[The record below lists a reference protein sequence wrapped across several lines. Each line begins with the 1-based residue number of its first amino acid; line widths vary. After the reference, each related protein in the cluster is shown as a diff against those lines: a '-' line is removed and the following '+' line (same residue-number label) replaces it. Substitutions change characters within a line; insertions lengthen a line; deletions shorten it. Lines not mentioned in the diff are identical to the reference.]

1 MKWSEV
7 TQSCGTPCN
16 PWTVARQAPL
26 SMEFSRQEYW
36 YRLPF
41 PSPEDLLNPGIE
53 PTSPGRQIIYWKML
67 SNTVL
72 EKPLES
78 PLDCKEIKPVHPKGG
93 QRWIFT
99 GRIEAEAPVYWPR
112 DVKSRLIGKDPDVG
126 KDWGQ
131 MKKRAAEDEIVG
143 WHQLPTQCTWVWAN
157 SGR

>member
-1 MKWSEV
+1 MLV
-7 TQSCGTPCN
+7 TQSCVTPCN

-26 SMEFSRQEYW
+26 SMEFSRREYW

-41 PSPEDLLNPGIE
+41 PSPEDLLNPEIE
-53 PTSPGRQIIYWKML
+53 PTSPGRQILYWRMF

-78 PLDCKEIKPVHPKGG
+78 PLDCKGIKPVHPKGS
-93 QRWIFT
+93 QPWRFT
-99 GRIEAEAPVYWPR
+99 GRTETEAEAPVFWPC
-112 DVKSRLIGKDPDVG
+112 DMKSRLIGKDPDVG

-131 MKKRAAEDEIVG
+131 VKKRAAEDEIVG
-143 WHQLPTQCTWVWAN
+143 WHQLPTQWTWVWAN